1 MLLKLRGRGW
11 VNSYLLAV
19 VFRTLIEATVSSS
32 APKAALGDQGET
44 AELQVF
50 GVFCTMPSHPPPPA
64 AEVAQL
70 RTAWYGGRAHSFQKS
85 SWYS

>member
-1 MLLKLRGRGW
+1 M
-11 VNSYLLAV
+11 
-19 VFRTLIEATVSSS
+19 LIEVPVISFS

-44 AELQVF
+44 FELQVF
-50 GVFCTMPSHPPPPA
+50 GVLCTMPSHPPPPA

-70 RTAWYGGRAHSFQKS
+70 STAWYGGRAHSFQKS